1 MLQNYPQLK
10 KIIQYVVIFIVFIY
24 LIIFLINYI
33 KTYSFGSITVK
44 TDGKNTITIIPENY
58 LGTSKKPTTAGKV
71 LRASKILRI
80 KAGVYIV
87 TVRSGVHAT
96 SKEITI
102 TSRKGNVIT
111 LDLPSSNGLIDAVG
125 NINSNSFSVSNEHLL
140 YLDQVSNKIN
150 DINKNDQLLPFKDQT
165 SYKTLQWA
173 NPNYGIAQD
182 NGGLFHVISQSGSRD
197 LSLPSNILFT
207 KPYESPPQLSLAA
220 NKEMYVLN
228 GTTLY
233 AGAEGGVFKT
243 IGSEKRGVLL
253 LGGANK
259 LATIYRSSDKSTT
272 GSDPSTLTVIDLAG
286 KTIVKNVYATNARW
300 SPSGKFI
307 AVSSNGFGKIYDDSL
322 NVIATIPTNSISN
335 FSWLDDS
342 TLYYSSGNMLW
353 KFIAGSKTS
362 STIYTAPSSQA
373 ITSLSSNQDNS
384 YLYFSMEGTNSDAKN
399 VSIYKIPLNKQT
411 INKQITAS
419 QAALPW
425 LVGRCIFT
433 LTNFNKPT
441 IQFYDPF
448 PEDNCP
454 DKGRFFLQQKNI
466 DPSLFNYSSTPL
478 TPSLPG
484 N

>member
-1 MLQNYPQLK
+1 
-10 KIIQYVVIFIVFIY
+10 
-24 LIIFLINYI
+24 
-33 KTYSFGSITVK
+33 
-44 TDGKNTITIIPENY
+44 
-58 LGTSKKPTTAGKV
+58 
-71 LRASKILRI
+71 
-80 KAGVYIV
+80 
-87 TVRSGVHAT
+87 
-96 SKEITI
+96 
-102 TSRKGNVIT
+102 
-111 LDLPSSNGLIDAVG
+111 
-125 NINSNSFSVSNEHLL
+125 
-140 YLDQVSNKIN
+140 
-150 DINKNDQLLPFKDQT
+150 
-165 SYKTLQWA
+165 
-173 NPNYGIAQD
+173 
-182 NGGLFHVISQSGSRD
+182 
-197 LSLPSNILFT
+197 
-207 KPYESPPQLSLAA
+207 
-220 NKEMYVLN
+220 MYVLN

-272 GSDPSTLTVIDLAG
+272 GSDPSTLTVIDLTG

-411 INKQITAS
+411 INKQITDS
-419 QAALPW
+419 QAILPW

-454 DKGRFFLQQKNI
+454 GKGRFFLQQKNI
-466 DPSLFNYSSTPL
+466 YPSQFNYSSTPL